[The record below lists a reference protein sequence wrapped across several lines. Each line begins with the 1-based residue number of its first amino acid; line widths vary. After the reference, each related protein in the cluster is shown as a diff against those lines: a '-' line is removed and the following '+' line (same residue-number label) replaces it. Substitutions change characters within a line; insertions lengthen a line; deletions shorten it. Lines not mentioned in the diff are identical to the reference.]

1 MKIELIDKNELIIN
15 EDILKLD
22 TPLKTY
28 LLINENNEVILGN
41 SFIHLISECYCIRVK
56 DSKVLKLSC
65 YEFENEIV
73 KENNKERIINIVN
86 EVNSYIRDYMDNKK
100 SLDFDFDLK
109 ETRGIEDVEFIK
121 PPAYNFEK
129 HTKKKEENNEYNLFS
144 ESELI

>member
-1 MKIELIDKNELIIN
+1 MKIELIPKDKLIVNNE
-15 EDILKLD
+15 ILKLEY
-22 TPLKTY
+22 PLKTY

-41 SFIHLISECYCIRVK
+41 GFIHLISKCYCIRVK
-56 DSKVLKLSC
+56 DSKILKMSC

-86 EVNSYIRDYMDNKK
+86 EINEYVRNYMSKVED
-100 SLDFDFDLK
+100 LDFDFDLK

-129 HTKKKEENNEYNLFS
+129 HTKKKEKEDDFNLFN

>member
-41 SFIHLISECYCIRVK
+41 SFIHLINECYCIRVK
-56 DSKVLKLSC
+56 DSKILKISC

-86 EVNSYIRDYMDNKK
+86 EINEYIRNYMSKVED
-100 SLDFDFDLK
+100 LDFDFDLK
-109 ETRGIEDVEFIK
+109 EIRGIEDVEFIK
-121 PPAYNFEK
+121 PPAYNFKK
-129 HTKKKEENNEYNLFS
+129 HTKKKEKEDEYDLFS